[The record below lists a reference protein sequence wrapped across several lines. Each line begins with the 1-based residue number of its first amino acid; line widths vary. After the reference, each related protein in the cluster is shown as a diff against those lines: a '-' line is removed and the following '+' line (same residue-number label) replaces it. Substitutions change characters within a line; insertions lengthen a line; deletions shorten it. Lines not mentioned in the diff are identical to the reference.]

1 MKHFIRFNP
10 IVAGDIVKVA
20 AWLLALL
27 VTAGLVSADNEAE
40 INALIVSLAP
50 VAAMLF
56 NAAIAWLQREYVTPW
71 QVDNPLVNYTAP
83 PVVVDGEPIEE

>member
-10 IVAGDIVKVA
+10 IVAGDIIKVA

-56 NAAIAWLQREYVTPW
+56 NAAIAWIQREYVTPW
-71 QVDNPLVNYTAP
+71 QADNPLVNYASP
-83 PVVVDGEPIEE
+83 PVVVDVKAEE